1 VRLQIL
7 LQGRTPVT
15 KSLPQRWYQTAN
27 LHFLSIL
34 DFREFCR
41 QMNFLTVRDAYF
53 SSRGPAKFLP
63 NLFAEEA
70 VALLEP
76 VNPHHH

>member
-1 VRLQIL
+1 
-7 LQGRTPVT
+7 
-15 KSLPQRWYQTAN
+15 

-41 QMNFLTVRDAYF
+41 QMGVSTIREAYF

-70 VALLEP
+70 VTWLEP
-76 VNPHHH
+76 VKQARPNAGAV